1 MNKVKIAHCA
11 DLHLVFK
18 NHHKTSQINSIDAMN
33 IFSNILEECKREN
46 VDFLLISG
54 DLFDDVKPG
63 QFEVDIVKEKLK
75 EFGIK
80 TIISPGNHD
89 PYTIDS
95 PYYDEDWSE
104 NVFIFK
110 SRELKFFEF
119 KDLNLRIWG
128 AAFENIYEKNSPLKK
143 ISDIDSKFI
152 NICVIHGS
160 ITSLYNNCYCPIK
173 TSEIENSKMDY
184 MALGHIH
191 KKSKIKQVNNTFYAY
206 SGSPYPRDFG
216 ETGEKGIYMGY
227 ISKNHCDLK
236 FKKICK
242 YTYEK
247 ISIDI
252 SEAQTK
258 AQTNDDI
265 IKIIL
270 EKLESLYGESY
281 SNNYYEITL
290 LGDISEH
297 LSIKIDYIEFSLNEK
312 IRFARIIDNT
322 DLKIDIE
329 KLSCRNDLKGIF
341 VRKILEKIENSLS
354 EQEKKINKL
363 ALKLGLKAFTEDIQY
378 YDN

>member
-11 DLHLVFK
+11 DLHIGFK
-18 NHHKTSQINSIDAMN
+18 NHCKSSQINSIDVMN

-63 QFEVDIVKEKLK
+63 TFEVNTVKEKLK

-95 PYYDEDWSE
+95 PYYDNDWPE

-110 SRELKFFEF
+110 SKELNFFEF

-128 AAFENIYEKNSPLKK
+128 AAFENIYEKSSPFKK
-143 ISDIDSKFI
+143 IPDFDSNFI
-152 NICVIHGS
+152 NICVIHGN
-160 ITSLYNNCYCPIK
+160 ITNLNNDYYCPIRI
-173 TSEIENSKMDY
+173 SEIENSKMDY
-184 MALGHIH
+184 IALGHIH
-191 KKSKIKQVNNTFYAY
+191 KKSEIKQCGNTFYAY
-206 SGSPYPRDFG
+206 SGSPYPRDFS
-216 ETGEKGIYMGY
+216 ETGEKGIYIGC
-227 ISKNHCDLK
+227 ISKNYCDLK

-242 YTYEK
+242 HTYEK
-247 ISIDI
+247 ISINI
-252 SEAQTK
+252 SD

-270 EKLESLYGESY
+270 EKLELLYGELY
-281 SNNYYEITL
+281 SNNYYEITMS
-290 LGDISEH
+290 GEINEY
-297 LSIKIDYIEFSLNEK
+297 LSIKIDYIELTLNEK
-312 IRFARIIDNT
+312 LHFARIIDNT

-329 KLSCRNDLKGIF
+329 KLSCRNDLKGVF
-341 VRKILEKIENSLS
+341 VRKILEKIENSS
-354 EQEKKINKL
+354 NEKEKKINKL
-363 ALKLGLKAFTEDIQY
+363 ALKLGLKAFTEDINY